1 MTALRKT
8 TAALIS
14 DAAPFAIRAER
25 ASDVAAREA
34 LLDACFGDNR
44 HTRTCQRLRDG
55 RAPAEGLALS
65 AVRQGRV
72 VGSVRLWHVSAG
84 GIPALMLGPLA
95 VEASSRQLG
104 VGAALMD
111 HALAAAKARGH
122 RAVIL
127 LGDAPYYARFGFS
140 AAKTGELSLPGAFE
154 RDRLLGL
161 ELSEGALDDAW
172 GMIAPTGA
180 PLPKPKAGPTRQ
192 EGTSSCRAW
201 LDAMPENLPEPSA
214 GAASTLP
221 QRHHH
226 GAPDRDLGHD
236 RAGPP
241 GAPLGRL
248 RAGGLR
254 RCQAIPIAP
263 RGVAHSGEKPLNR
276 AKPAR
281 IIPSPSHDRGS
292 DAPSPDFNR
301 LAL

>member
-8 TAALIS
+8 TIALKS

-25 ASDVAAREA
+25 ASDVAARET

-44 HTRTCQRLRDG
+44 HARTCQRLRDG

-72 VGSVRLWHVSAG
+72 IGSVRLWHVSAG
-84 GIPALMLGPLA
+84 GVPALMLGPLA

-140 AAKTGELSLPGAFE
+140 AAKTGELSLPGTFE

-161 ELSEGALDDAW
+161 ELREGALDGAW

-180 PLPKPKAGPTRQ
+180 PLPKLKAA
-192 EGTSSCRAW
+192 RARKA
-201 LDAMPENLPEPSA
+201 LLVS
-214 GAASTLP
+214 
-221 QRHHH
+221 R
-226 GAPDRDLGHD
+226 
-236 RAGPP
+236 
-241 GAPLGRL
+241 
-248 RAGGLR
+248 
-254 RCQAIPIAP
+254 
-263 RGVAHSGEKPLNR
+263 VA
-276 AKPAR
+276 
-281 IIPSPSHDRGS
+281 
-292 DAPSPDFNR
+292 
-301 LAL
+301 

>member
-8 TAALIS
+8 NVALLS

-34 LLDACFGDNR
+34 LLDACFGANR

-55 RAPAEGLALS
+55 RAPAEGLAFS
-65 AVRQGRV
+65 AVRQGRL
-72 VGSVRLWHVSAG
+72 VGTVRLWHVSAG

-95 VEASSRQLG
+95 VEASSRKLG

-140 AAKTGELSLPGAFE
+140 AARTGELSLSGPFE

-161 ELSEGALDDAW
+161 ELREGALDGAW

-180 PLPKPKAGPTRQ
+180 PLPKTKA
-192 EGTSSCRAW
+192 SRARKA
-201 LDAMPENLPEPSA
+201 LLV
-214 GAASTLP
+214 
-221 QRHHH
+221 
-226 GAPDRDLGHD
+226 
-236 RAGPP
+236 
-241 GAPLGRL
+241 
-248 RAGGLR
+248 
-254 RCQAIPIAP
+254 P
-263 RGVAHSGEKPLNR
+263 RVA
-276 AKPAR
+276 
-281 IIPSPSHDRGS
+281 
-292 DAPSPDFNR
+292 
-301 LAL
+301 